1 MTGQSL
7 EQLLSGI
14 EKIPSGNDRDSLK
27 QLMAERVNQLI
38 LTDFDRLLHILYRV
52 DVDERKLRR
61 LLSEHP
67 STDAA
72 VIIAD
77 MLLSRQEEKIKMR
90 SSFPPPTGIPEEDQW

>member
-1 MTGQSL
+1 MTAQSL

-52 DVDERKLRR
+52 DVD
-61 LLSEHP
+61 
-67 STDAA
+67 
-72 VIIAD
+72 
-77 MLLSRQEEKIKMR
+77 
-90 SSFPPPTGIPEEDQW
+90 